1 MRSMTGIGTG
11 KARQGDLAL
20 HVELRSVNHRFLDL
34 AMRLPSAFA
43 EFEADI
49 RTRLQ
54 AEIERG
60 RVNVALEFERP
71 ETSLEVSFHAPFVR
85 AFVEE
90 ARRIAK
96 EFGLNDDLGVR
107 DLAQLDEA
115 FQVREQEIPEAVRRS
130 LLDAA
135 LGDALASFQSMR
147 ENEGAKLGKDLLRRV
162 DVIEQQLQVV
172 RGRAAL
178 VPQELKRKLTERIER
193 MGASD
198 VVDPQRIA
206 AEVALLVD
214 RATVEE
220 EIERMESHLAQFRET
235 VRTVHP
241 AAKRLGFLLQEMHRE
256 INTTGSKSTDLEI
269 TGAVLRM
276 KEEVENLREQIANL
290 E

>member
-1 MRSMTGIGTG
+1 MRSMTGIGNG
-11 KARQGDLAL
+11 RARQGDLSL

-34 AMRLPSAFA
+34 AMRLPAAFV
-43 EFEADI
+43 EFESEI
-49 RTRLQ
+49 RSRLQ
-54 AEIERG
+54 EEIERG
-60 RVNVALEFERP
+60 RVNVALDFERK
-71 ETSLEVSFHAPFVR
+71 ESVLEVSFHVPFVR

-90 ARRIAK
+90 ARSIAK
-96 EFGLNDDLGVR
+96 EFGLDDKLSVG
-107 DLAQLDEA
+107 DITQLDQA
-115 FQVREQEIPEAVRRS
+115 FQVREKETPVEVRRA

-135 LGDALASFQSMR
+135 LTEALASFQAMR
-147 ENEGAKLGKDLLRRV
+147 KNEGDKLGRDLLRRLDSITV
-162 DVIEQQLQVV
+162 QLDVVKQ
-172 RGRAAL
+172 RAAI
-178 VPQELKRKLTERIER
+178 VPQELHRKLTERIER

-198 VVDPQRIA
+198 AVDPQRIA

-235 VRTVHP
+235 VNAGAP

-276 KEEVENLREQIANL
+276 KEDVENLREQIQNL